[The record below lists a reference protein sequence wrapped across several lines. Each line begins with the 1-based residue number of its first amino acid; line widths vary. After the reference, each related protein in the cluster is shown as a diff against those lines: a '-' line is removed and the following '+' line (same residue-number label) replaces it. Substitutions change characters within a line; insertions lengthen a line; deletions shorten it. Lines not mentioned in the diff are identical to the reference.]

1 MAQTRGQF
9 AELYDNIDK
18 MIFTIMFDA
27 QKELPAIWR
36 DIYTVKTSDRK
47 FERVMSVTGMQDVPE
62 KGEGAPYTTDL
73 ITPGWTKDFI
83 HTEFG
88 MAFEVT
94 ETALEDDQYD
104 QLSQHARWMMLSAR
118 IVEEKRAALLF
129 NNGFTGG
136 GELSPDGAAIFA
148 SSHALKNGGAGRNI
162 LSTAAD
168 LSATS
173 LEQALIDLQTAT
185 FDEAGHLVT
194 PIKSLVLYIPPA
206 LEFVAERILNSTL
219 RPGVADNDINAL
231 KRRGWDIVKN
241 PYLTDTDAWFLL
253 TNDKAQHGF
262 TSYTRV
268 PISMKPRQIDART
281 GNLLYPIRFRR
292 SWGVKMW
299 QGSFGSPGA

>member
-1 MAQTRGQF
+1 MPQTRGQF
-9 AELYDNIDK
+9 PELYDNVDK
-18 MIFTIMFDA
+18 MIFTVMFDA

-36 DIYTVKTSDRK
+36 DIFSIKTSDRK

-88 MAFEVT
+88 MMFEVT

-104 QLSQHARWMMLSAR
+104 QLSQYARWMMLSAR

-129 NNGFTGG
+129 NNGYTT
-136 GELSPDGAAIFA
+136 ELSPDGVSIFNSA
-148 SSHALKNGGAGRNI
+148 HVLKAGSNGRNQ

-173 LEQALIDLQTAT
+173 LETALIDLQTET
-185 FDEAGHLVT
+185 KDEAGHLVA
-194 PIKSLVLYIPPA
+194 PINSLTLYIPPA
-206 LEFVAERILNSTL
+206 LEFVAERILKSTL
-219 RPGVADNDINAL
+219 RPGVADNDVNAL
-231 KRRGWDIVKN
+231 KRRTWNIVIN
-241 PYLTDTDAWFLL
+241 PYLTDTDAWFVLAS
-253 TNDKAQHGF
+253 NKNQHGF

-268 PISMKPRQIDART
+268 PMSMKPRQIDSRT

-299 QGSFGSPGA
+299 QGAFGSVGA

>member
-1 MAQTRGQF
+1 MPQTRGQF
-9 AELYDNIDK
+9 PELYDNVDK
-18 MIFTIMFDA
+18 MIFTVMFDA

-36 DIYTVKTSDRK
+36 DIFSIKTSDRK

-88 MAFEVT
+88 MMFEVT

-104 QLSQHARWMMLSAR
+104 QLSQYARWMMLSAR

-129 NNGFTGG
+129 NNGYTT
-136 GELSPDGAAIFA
+136 ELSPDGVSIFNSA
-148 SSHALKNGGAGRNI
+148 HVLKAGSNGRNQ

-173 LEQALIDLQTAT
+173 LETALIDLQTET
-185 FDEAGHLVT
+185 KDEAGHLVA
-194 PIKSLVLYIPPA
+194 PINSLTLYIPPA
-206 LEFVAERILNSTL
+206 LEFVAERILKSTL
-219 RPGVADNDINAL
+219 RPGVADNDVNAL
-231 KRRGWDIVKN
+231 KRRTWNIVIN
-241 PYLTDTDAWFLL
+241 PYLTDTDAWFVLAS
-253 TNDKAQHGF
+253 NKNQHGF
-262 TSYTRV
+262 LSYTRV
-268 PISMKPRQIDART
+268 PMSMKPRQIDSRT

-299 QGSFGSPGA
+299 QGSFGSVGA

>member
-1 MAQTRGQF
+1 MPQTRGQF
-9 AELYDNIDK
+9 PELYDNVDK
-18 MIFTIMFDA
+18 MIFTVMFDA

-36 DIYTVKTSDRK
+36 DIFSIKTSDRK

-88 MAFEVT
+88 MMFEVT

-104 QLSQHARWMMLSAR
+104 QLSQYARWMMLSAR

-129 NNGFTGG
+129 NNGYTT
-136 GELSPDGAAIFA
+136 ELSPDGVSVFNAT
-148 SSHALKNGGAGRNI
+148 HVLKSGAAGRNQ

-173 LEQALIDLQTAT
+173 LEQALIDLQTET
-185 FDEAGHLVT
+185 KDEAGHLVA
-194 PIKSLVLYIPPA
+194 PISSLQLYIPPA
-206 LEFVAERILNSTL
+206 LEFVAERILKSTL
-219 RPGVADNDINAL
+219 RPGSADNDINAL
-231 KRRGWDIVKN
+231 KRRTWSVVVN
-241 PYLTDTDAWFLL
+241 PYLTDTDAWFVLAG
-253 TNDKAQHGF
+253 NKSQHGF

-268 PISMKPRQIDART
+268 PMSMKPRQIDSRT

-299 QGSFGSPGA
+299 QGAFGSVGA

>member
-1 MAQTRGQF
+1 MAQTQGQF
-9 AELYDNIDK
+9 PQLYDNVDK
-18 MIFTIMFDA
+18 MIFTVMFDA

-36 DIYTVKTSDRK
+36 EIFTIKTSDRK

-62 KGEGAPYTTDL
+62 KGEGALYTTDL

-88 MAFEVT
+88 MMFEVT

-104 QLSQHARWMMLSAR
+104 QLSQYARWMMLSAR

-129 NNGFTGG
+129 NNGFTT
-136 GELSPDGAAIFA
+136 ELSPDGVSVFNSA
-148 SSHALKNGGAGRNI
+148 HVLKAGSNGRNQ

-173 LEQALIDLQTAT
+173 LEQALIDLQTET
-185 FDEAGHLVT
+185 KDEAGHLVA
-194 PIKSLVLYIPPA
+194 PITSLTLYIPPA
-206 LEFVAERILNSTL
+206 LEFVAERILKSTL
-219 RPGVADNDINAL
+219 RPGSADNDTNAL
-231 KRRGWDIVKN
+231 KRRTWNIVIN
-241 PYLTDTDAWFLL
+241 PYLSDTDAWFVLAS
-253 TNDKAQHGF
+253 NKSQHGF
-262 TSYTRV
+262 CSYTRV
-268 PISMKPRQIDART
+268 PMSMKPRQIDSRT

-299 QGSFGSPGA
+299 QGAFGSVGA

>member
-1 MAQTRGQF
+1 MPQTRGQF
-9 AELYDNIDK
+9 PELYDNVDK
-18 MIFTIMFDA
+18 MIFTVMFDA

-36 DIYTVKTSDRK
+36 DIFSIKTSDRK

-88 MAFEVT
+88 MMFEVT

-104 QLSQHARWMMLSAR
+104 QLSQYARWMMLSAR

-129 NNGFTGG
+129 NNGYTT
-136 GELSPDGAAIFA
+136 ELSPDGVSIFNSA
-148 SSHALKNGGAGRNI
+148 HVLKAGSNGRNQ

-173 LEQALIDLQTAT
+173 LETALIDLQTET
-185 FDEAGHLVT
+185 KDEAGHLVA
-194 PIKSLVLYIPPA
+194 PINSLTLYIPPA
-206 LEFVAERILNSTL
+206 LEFVAERILKSTL
-219 RPGVADNDINAL
+219 RPGVADNDVNAL
-231 KRRGWDIVKN
+231 KRRTWNIVIN
-241 PYLTDTDAWFLL
+241 PYLTDTDAWFVLAS
-253 TNDKAQHGF
+253 NKNQHGF
-262 TSYTRV
+262 LSYTRV
-268 PISMKPRQIDART
+268 PMSMKPRQIDSRT

-299 QGSFGSPGA
+299 QGAFGSVGA

>member
-1 MAQTRGQF
+1 MPQTRGQF
-9 AELYDNIDK
+9 PELFDNVDK
-18 MIFTIMFDA
+18 MIFTVMFDA

-36 DIYTVKTSDRK
+36 DIFSIKTSDRK

-88 MAFEVT
+88 MMFEVT

-104 QLSQHARWMMLSAR
+104 QLSQYARWMMLSAR

-129 NNGFTGG
+129 NNGYTT
-136 GELSPDGAAIFA
+136 ELSPDGVSIFNSA
-148 SSHALKNGGAGRNI
+148 HVLKAGSNGRNQ

-173 LEQALIDLQTAT
+173 LETALIDLQTET
-185 FDEAGHLVT
+185 KDEAGHLVA
-194 PIKSLVLYIPPA
+194 PINSLTLYIPPA
-206 LEFVAERILNSTL
+206 LEFVAERILKSTL
-219 RPGVADNDINAL
+219 RPGVADNDVNAL
-231 KRRGWDIVKN
+231 KRRTWNIVIN
-241 PYLTDTDAWFLL
+241 PYLTDTDAWFVLAS
-253 TNDKAQHGF
+253 NKNQHGF
-262 TSYTRV
+262 LSYTRV
-268 PISMKPRQIDART
+268 PMSMKPRQIDSRT

-299 QGSFGSPGA
+299 QGAFGSVGA